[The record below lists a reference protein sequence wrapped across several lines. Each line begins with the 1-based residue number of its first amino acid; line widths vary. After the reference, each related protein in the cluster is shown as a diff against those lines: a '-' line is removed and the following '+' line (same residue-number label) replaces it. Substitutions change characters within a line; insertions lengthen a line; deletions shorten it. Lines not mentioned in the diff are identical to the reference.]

1 MAKLNESAGAPAF
14 ATSTRA
20 QALPRPLPV
29 AALRDPKERAAAL
42 LAQIATL
49 AQTIEGLLRDSMEYI
64 DQQRAADQVYASA
77 ALLGKV
83 GWMADLAA
91 GSLGS
96 GAHQS
101 IEADVWLLPPDCQEY
116 LQRGE
121 A

>member
-42 LAQIATL
+42 LTQIATL
-49 AQTIEGLLRDSMEYI
+49 AQTIQGLLGDSMEYI
-64 DQQRAADQVYASA
+64 TEARAADQVYASL

-83 GWMADLAA
+83 GWMADLGAS
-91 GSLGS
+91 SLGS
-96 GAHQS
+96 VAQQS

-116 LQRGE
+116 LQGGDE
-121 A
+121 

>member
-29 AALRDPKERAAAL
+29 AALRDPKERATAL
-42 LAQIATL
+42 LNHIATL
-49 AQTIEGLLRDSMEYI
+49 AQTIQGLLRSSMEHI
-64 DQQRAADQVYASA
+64 DNQCAADNVYASA
-77 ALLGKV
+77 ELLGKV
-83 GWMADLAA
+83 GWLADLGAT
-91 GSLGS
+91 SLGS
-96 GAHQS
+96 VAHES
-101 IEADVWLLPPDCQEY
+101 IEADVWLLSPACQEY